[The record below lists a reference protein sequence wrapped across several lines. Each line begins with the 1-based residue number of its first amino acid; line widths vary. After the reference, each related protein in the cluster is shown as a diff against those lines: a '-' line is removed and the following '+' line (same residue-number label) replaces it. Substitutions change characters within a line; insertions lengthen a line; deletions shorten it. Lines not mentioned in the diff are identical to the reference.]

1 MRTPQEETK
10 DQMIARYRKEL
21 KDDLQETY
29 EGHCVLQD
37 HGTFTGTFQGFL
49 NNPLGCNSCL
59 QQGLITWDRDINESL
74 VWDAMRKMITE
85 KKAAEQQAAE
95 EEVTSMIIDKNVPVQ
110 KGWHRAKKLDELYYT
125 INAMEIGDS
134 IFFKDFK
141 EAGRF
146 RARASNYRRTEPD
159 FTKDFVIRKL
169 DDGWRV
175 WRTQ

>member
-1 MRTPQEETK
+1 MRTQQEETK

-37 HGTFTGTFQGFL
+37 HSTFTGTFKGFL

-95 EEVTSMIIDKNVPVQ
+95 EEVTS
-110 KGWHRAKKLDELYYT
+110 
-125 INAMEIGDS
+125 
-134 IFFKDFK
+134 
-141 EAGRF
+141 
-146 RARASNYRRTEPD
+146 
-159 FTKDFVIRKL
+159 
-169 DDGWRV
+169 
-175 WRTQ
+175 